1 MGGLSHYFEEEGLP
15 TTQISLIREHTEKI
29 KPPRALWV
37 PFELGRPLGVPND
50 PAFQTR
56 VLMEAL
62 ELLQSPRGPVLKDF
76 TEDAPETIGYG
87 GPPACPVDFHPHTEP
102 ISEIDQLLAV
112 FIEEF
117 SQVRSWY
124 DLAKEKRGRTTAITG
139 GDGVE
144 KLADRITGFVKEG
157 SIIGGGDEVS
167 QGTAL
172 RMTVEDLKAC
182 YFEAVSIQ
190 PGQPTD
196 SKSLADW
203 FWGETVAA
211 KVIHK
216 IREICQESHDA
227 SLKHTTLALIPKAQL
242 HRFE

>member
-29 KPPRALWV
+29 RPPRALWV

-50 PAFQTR
+50 PFFQTR

-62 ELLQSPRGPVLKDF
+62 ELFEVPHGPVLKDF
-76 TEDAPETIGYG
+76 TEDAPEYMAYG
-87 GPPACPVDFHPHTEP
+87 GPPACPVDFHPHAEP

-112 FIEEF
+112 FREEF
-117 SQVRSWY
+117 SQMRSWY
-124 DLAKEKRGRTTAITG
+124 DLAKEKRGRTTAITSD
-139 GDGVE
+139 DGVE
-144 KLADRITGFVKEG
+144 KLIDTITGFVRKG
-157 SIIGGGDEVS
+157 SLIGGGDEIS

-172 RMTVEDLKAC
+172 RMAVEDLKAC

-196 SKSLADW
+196 SKTLADW
-203 FWGETVAA
+203 FWGQTVAA
-211 KVIHK
+211 KVIGK
-216 IREICQESHDA
+216 IREICKESHDDF
-227 SLKHTTLALIPKAQL
+227 LKHTTIALIPKAQL